1 MKNRDKKIM
10 NMITENTLPV
20 DFVDFLKN
28 IGPPASKF
36 VINGITVCE
45 RTDEFCT
52 VLNGCYHM
60 KHKDEISKRV
70 QASQSHSSP
79 AIVSP

>member
-1 MKNRDKKIM
+1 MKNRDETIM

-20 DFVDFLKN
+20 DFLKD
-28 IGPPASKF
+28 IGRPASKF
-36 VINGITVCE
+36 VINGIVVCG

-60 KHKDEISKRV
+60 KHKDAISKRV